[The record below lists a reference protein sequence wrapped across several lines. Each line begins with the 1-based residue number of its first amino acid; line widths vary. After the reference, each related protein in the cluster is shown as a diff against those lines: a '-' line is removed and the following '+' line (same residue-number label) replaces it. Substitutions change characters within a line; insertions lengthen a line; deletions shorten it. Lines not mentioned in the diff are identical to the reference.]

1 MAARQ
6 STPTSE
12 HSHSDSN
19 VRKRVCKACD
29 RCRLKKSKVC
39 KNRKDEQSSPTY
51 TDPDSVTDPAL
62 VPVVGQIMP
71 SVSLESARRRMTK
84 CTRRG
89 KLQSYIHNPKE
100 SH

>member
-6 STPTSE
+6 STPASE

-39 KNRKDEQSSPTY
+39 APVATHFPRSLTRDQCDGSSPCSRCRADNAICVFGERKKAHDKVY
-51 TDPDSVTDPAL
+51 
-62 VPVVGQIMP
+62 
-71 SVSLESARRRMTK
+71 
-84 CTRRG
+84 
-89 KLQSYIHNPKE
+89 PKG
-100 SH
+100 